1 MSKEKK
7 GAFDN
12 LMDEQDSGFEAML
25 AAVTAEAPD
34 IFVPPSDIE
43 IRLQERTEFEDEDQ
57 TLADLGRSMLAF
69 QIHSIVIAPNDGGEK
84 PYFLIA
90 GERRLRAAILVG
102 MPAIRAKVAHGLTP
116 QQIEDLRFAENIQ
129 RKNLTQLEEA
139 RRIKKD
145 VDALGMAGAMEKH
158 GKSNAWF
165 SKRLALLTLPEQA
178 NRLVTEQISADP
190 EVITSVATV
199 EKRDPKAA
207 KALVD
212 DLKAT
217 RGKANAREKVA
228 AVKDTVKPSKKKA
241 GKADAAPSRSNTE
254 GSMATARDT
263 THTKPGAVS
272 PAAAWPYPS
281 AAQSSVQDDDAADNT
296 ETDGESAGGSPAPTA
311 FAPATVLTR
320 AYIEIF
326 EKRKE
331 PKKVLATFT
340 DDEREQVTNWLQPF
354 YAAGTKCATVSHTV
368 AQNMRKGLFA
378 TDNEGWFAMAA
389 FLEGVAA
396 DTKFELL
403 NILGSAKE

>member
-7 GAFDN
+7 GAFDG
-12 LMDEQDSGFEAML
+12 LLDEQDSGFAAML
-25 AAVTAEAPD
+25 ATATIEDAD
-34 IFVPPSDIE
+34 IVVDLDDIE
-43 IRLQERTEFEDEDQ
+43 IRSQERTEFEDEEQ
-57 TLADLGRSMLAF
+57 TLAELGKSLRKRQLQA
-69 QIHSIVIAPNDGGEK
+69 IGITPLVDGAK
-84 PYFLIA
+84 PYLLVW
-90 GERRLRAAILVG
+90 GERRIRGARIEGMTQLRARV
-102 MPAIRAKVAHGLTP
+102 VHGLSP
-116 QQIEDLRFAENIQ
+116 EDVAEIRKVENIH

-139 RRIKKD
+139 RGIKKD
-145 VDALGMAGAMEKH
+145 VDELGMAGAMAKL

-165 SKRLALLTLPEQA
+165 SKRLALLSLPEQA
-178 NRLVTEQISADP
+178 NRLVTERISADP
-190 EVITSVATV
+190 EVITQVATI
-199 EKRDPKAA
+199 EKRDKKAA
-207 KALVD
+207 ETLVN

-217 RGKANAREKVA
+217 RGKANARDKVA

-241 GKADAAPSRSNTE
+241 GKANAAPSRSNTE

-263 THTKPGAVS
+263 THTEPGAVR

>member
-12 LMDEQDSGFEAML
+12 LLDEQDSGFEAML
-25 AAVTAEAPD
+25 AAVTADAPD

-69 QIHSIVIAPNDGGEK
+69 QIHSIVIAPNEGGEK

-90 GERRLRAAILVG
+90 GERRLRAAILVD
-102 MPAIRAKVAHGLTP
+102 MPAIRAKVAPGLTP
-116 QQIEDLRFAENIQ
+116 EQIEDLRFAENIQ

-139 RRIKKD
+139 RRIKRD

-217 RGKANAREKVA
+217 RGKANARDKVA

-263 THTKPGAVS
+263 SHTEPSAVR
-272 PAAAWPYPS
+272 PAAAWPYPT
-281 AAQSSVQDDDAADNT
+281 AAQSSGQEDDAADD
-296 ETDGESAGGSPAPTA
+296 TDGESAGGSPAPTA

-326 EKRKE
+326 EKSKE
-331 PKKVLATFT
+331 PKKVLASFT
-340 DDEREQVTNWLQPF
+340 EDEREQVANWLRPF
-354 YAAGTKCATVSHTV
+354 YEAGAKCATVSHTV

-396 DTKFELL
+396 DTKFEVL

>member
-12 LMDEQDSGFEAML
+12 LLDEQDSGFEAML
-25 AAVTAEAPD
+25 AAVTADAPD

-69 QIHSIVIAPNDGGEK
+69 QIHSIVIAPNEGGEK

-90 GERRLRAAILVG
+90 GERRLRAAILVD
-102 MPAIRAKVAHGLTP
+102 MPAIRAKVAPGLTP
-116 QQIEDLRFAENIQ
+116 EQIEDLRFAENIQ

-139 RRIKKD
+139 RRIKRD

-217 RGKANAREKVA
+217 RGKANARDKVA

-263 THTKPGAVS
+263 SHAEPGPVR
-272 PAAAWPYPS
+272 PAAAWPYPT
-281 AAQSSVQDDDAADNT
+281 AAQSSVQDDDAADD
-296 ETDGESAGGSPAPTA
+296 TDSESAGGSPAPTA

-326 EKRKE
+326 EKSKE
-331 PKKVLATFT
+331 PKKVLASFT
-340 DDEREQVTNWLQPF
+340 DDEREQVANWLRPF
-354 YAAGTKCATVSHTV
+354 YEAGAKCATVSHTV

-396 DTKFELL
+396 DTKFEVL